1 MHPFVYR
8 RATTPQQ
15 AIAEASSH
23 ISQSPSSQSPT
34 QFIAGGTNMSDYM
47 RLNVL
52 KPNVLIDINRFPR
65 QVYGQI
71 DVSDEGLRLGSLVR
85 MAEAED
91 HPVIRSQY
99 PVLFQTLQLAAT
111 RQIRNKAT
119 LGGNVLQRTRCEY
132 FREASWPCNKRAP
145 GSGCAAMDGVNR
157 QHAILG
163 VSDNCIA
170 AYPGDFAQALIA
182 LDAVVETIGPNGRR
196 RVRFAQLHRP
206 PADTPN
212 VETILQPGEL
222 IAFYYVPSGPW
233 TRRSLYLKIRD
244 RASYQF
250 ALASAAVALDLD
262 GDTVR
267 DVRLALGGIATVPWR
282 ARDAEDAL
290 KGKVLDEAAA
300 ERAANIAFASAL
312 PRQHNAFKVHL
323 GKRTVVR
330 ALLQAKS
337 MQV

>member
-8 RATTPQQ
+8 RPTTAEQ
-15 AIAEASSH
+15 AIAEASERE
-23 ISQSPSSQSPT
+23 SQNPPTGSPA

-47 RLNVL
+47 RLNVA
-52 KPNVLIDINRFPR
+52 KPDVVIDINRFPR
-65 QVYGQI
+65 QLYGRI
-71 DVSDEGLRLGSLVR
+71 DVSEQGLRVGSLVR

-91 HPVIRSQY
+91 HPVIRNEY
-99 PVLFQTLQLAAT
+99 PVLFQALQLAAT
-111 RQIRNKAT
+111 RQIRNKAS

-132 FREASWPCNKRAP
+132 FRETSWPCNKRNP
-145 GSGCAAMDGVNR
+145 GSGCAAMEGVNR
-157 QHAILG
+157 QHAVLG
-163 VSDNCIA
+163 VSDSCIA

-182 LDAVVETIGPNGRR
+182 LDAMVETMGPNGRR
-196 RVRFAQLHRP
+196 RIRFAQLHRP
-206 PADTPN
+206 PADAPN
-212 VETILQPGEL
+212 IETVLQPGEL
-222 IAFYYVPSGPW
+222 ITFYYISSGPW

-262 GDTVR
+262 SDTVK
-267 DVRLALGGIATVPWR
+267 DVRLALGGVATVPWR

-300 ERAANIAFASAL
+300 ERAAELAFAHAK
-312 PRQHNAFKVHL
+312 PRQHNAFKIQL
-323 GKRTVVR
+323 GKQTVVR